1 MKSKVNTRNDP
12 KNTGKIM
19 LGRVLV
25 VEDDEDMRENLL
37 RILGGAGYEVH
48 LAKNGVEAITVLKSQ
63 RCHLVLTDLIMPGMG
78 GLDLLTEIRR
88 QQWDLPVVF
97 LTAFG
102 DRATFMKATEMG
114 AVDFITKPFRAN
126 SLLGLIEKILPRQPG
141 R

>member
-1 MKSKVNTRNDP
+1 MKAKAKRRNDP
-12 KNTGKIM
+12 EQAGKN
-19 LGRVLV
+19 LLSRVLV

-48 LAKNGVEAITVLKSQ
+48 LARNGVEAMTVLKSQ
-63 RCHLVLTDLIMPGMG
+63 PCHLVLTDLIMPGMG

-88 QQWDLPVVF
+88 QKWDLPVVF

-114 AVDFITKPFRAN
+114 AVDFVTKPFRAD
-126 SLLGLIEKILPRQPG
+126 SLLGLIEKILPQHPRG
-141 R
+141 

>member
-1 MKSKVNTRNDP
+1 MKAKAKKRNDP
-12 KNTGKIM
+12 KQTEKSLLI
-19 LGRVLV
+19 RVLV

-88 QQWDLPVVF
+88 QQWELPVVF

-114 AVDFITKPFRAN
+114 AVDFVTKPFRAD
-126 SLLGLIEKILPRQPG
+126 SLLGLIEKIFPQHPRG
-141 R
+141 

>member
-1 MKSKVNTRNDP
+1 MKAKAKRRNDP
-12 KNTGKIM
+12 KQTGKN
-19 LGRVLV
+19 LLSRVLV

-48 LAKNGVEAITVLKSQ
+48 LARNGVEAMTVLKSQ
-63 RCHLVLTDLIMPGMG
+63 LCHLVLTDLIMPGMG

-88 QQWDLPVVF
+88 QKWDLPVVF

-114 AVDFITKPFRAN
+114 AVDLVTKPFRAD
-126 SLLGLIEKILPRQPG
+126 SLLDLITKILPQHPRG
-141 R
+141 